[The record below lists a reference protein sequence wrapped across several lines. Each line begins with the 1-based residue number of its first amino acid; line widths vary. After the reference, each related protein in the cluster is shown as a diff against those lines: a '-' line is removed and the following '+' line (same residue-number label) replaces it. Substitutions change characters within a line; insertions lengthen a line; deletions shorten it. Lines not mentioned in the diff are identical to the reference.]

1 MRASLA
7 RREAAAR
14 LRDAGVASPER
25 DADLLLAHVLDVPLG
40 RLPLVD
46 DLEAGEWERYDALL
60 ARTQDS
66 SAASRAAMSVS
77 THESSTGCRSPS
89 STWSRL

>member
-14 LRDAGVASPER
+14 LRRAGVSSPER

-46 DLEAGEWERYDALL
+46 AHRTGEQEQYDALL
-60 ARTQDS
+60 AGRC
-66 SAASRAAMSVS
+66 S
-77 THESSTGCRSPS
+77 T
-89 STWSRL
+89 